1 MTKRKY
7 QEPIDLNPEHWKPTY
22 ILPELYRISDDGRIY
37 SIKYRKILK
46 SYMGTSGYLF
56 FSMRCMGV
64 KKNVYLHR
72 LVALAF
78 IPNPENKPEID
89 HINGIRTDNRVENL
103 RWVSS
108 KENKNNVNTYPRL
121 LRHTLEMVEQSKK
134 PVVLYKD
141 GVFVGEFESQKAI
154 SRFLGVSPST
164 IRYYMNGEGKQY
176 KGYTF
181 KRRMTNGYSA
191 DT

>member
-22 ILPELYRISDDGRIY
+22 ILPEIYRISDDGRIY
-37 SIKYRKILK
+37 SLKYRKILK
-46 SYMGTSGYLF
+46 TFLGTSGYLF
-56 FSMRCMGV
+56 FYIRSSGI
-64 KKNVYLHR
+64 KKSVYIHR
-72 LVALAF
+72 LVATAF
-78 IPNPENKPEID
+78 IPNPENKCEID
-89 HINGIRTDNRVENL
+89 HINGDRLDNRVENL

-108 KENKNNVNTYPRL
+108 KENKHNENTYPHSL
-121 LRHTLEMVEQSKK
+121 MHTLKMIEMSKR
-134 PVVLYKD
+134 PVSLYKD
-141 GVFVGEFESQKAI
+141 GVLIREFKSQKAA
-154 SRFLGVSPST
+154 SEYLGISPST
-164 IRYYMNGEGKQY
+164 VRYYISGKGKQY

>member
-164 IRYYMNGEGKQY
+164 IRYYMNGEEKQY

-181 KRRMTNGYSA
+181 GRR
-191 DT
+191 

>member
-176 KGYTF
+176 NGYTF